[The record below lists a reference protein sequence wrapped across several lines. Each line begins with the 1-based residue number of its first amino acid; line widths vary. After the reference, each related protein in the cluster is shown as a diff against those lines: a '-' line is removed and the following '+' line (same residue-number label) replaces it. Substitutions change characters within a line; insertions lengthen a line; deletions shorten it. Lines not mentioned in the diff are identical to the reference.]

1 MKLKSRFALLFGTA
15 VAAGSLL
22 ALAAATTLS
31 FMGIK
36 DLGADI
42 RAEVGTAMSG
52 QMADSAEALL
62 ISFGTAVRDPL
73 YFNDFKGIDKIAK
86 AVDAAPNVVGVR
98 VFDASGI
105 TIHDGLDG
113 LAHFGEPVPEKLSGK
128 LEPGAVVHWNDGEI
142 LQFGTPVC
150 IDGECVG
157 TVMVSLDGKVLSGAV
172 AVLDDQVKASEQGF
186 IRRLSMLGAAVL
198 IATIFIATVS
208 GLTIA
213 GRISSPIR
221 RLTEIFTSVAN
232 GEHEVK
238 IPSQERN
245 DEIGELAR
253 TLSSFLDISL
263 KSAQSQSA
271 LEVASA
277 KFMITDADW
286 TIVGLNHSAI
296 GMFRA
301 AEADLCE
308 ELADFSMDNLVGET
322 FQSLVGNETAKAIDE
337 ALSIVA
343 GGDDA
348 GADDNAAA
356 RHDIR
361 VEIGRRTFDLTVTP
375 VLNAK
380 SERLGFAVEWT
391 DRTQQL
397 ATERE
402 VAGIVQAAGQ
412 GVFSQR
418 LDEDGKDGFMLQL
431 AQGMNELVEN
441 VEKGLSQ
448 ISDVMSA
455 FADGDLT
462 KRMDDG
468 YKGEFMRLRDYSN
481 RMGDQMVSIVAQIG
495 KVTNA
500 VQSAAGEISAGV
512 SDLSVRTEHQAS
524 SLEETSASMEE
535 LAATVRQNSD
545 NADEA
550 DRAAT
555 AARNVALNGGGLAN
569 QAVSAMDEIADSSKK
584 ITEIVGLIQEIAF
597 QTNLL
602 ALNASVE
609 AARAG
614 EAGRGFAV
622 VANEVRALA
631 QRAASASKDIKE
643 LILNTDDQIQSGV
656 TMVNNAGNS
665 LEEIVASVKIVAD
678 YVSEIAAA
686 SREQTSGIEQVSS
699 SMTAMDEMTQQNA
712 TLVEETTLALASAEG
727 QISELKNTVGF
738 FRIENAAEAIGENAA
753 ANTDNEASA
762 SYPVAV

>member
-1 MKLKSRFALLFGTA
+1 MRLKSRFALLFGTA
-15 VAAGSLL
+15 VAAGSFL

-36 DLGADI
+36 DLGADF
-42 RAEVGTAMSG
+42 RAQVSTAMSG
-52 QMADSAEALL
+52 QMDKSAEALL
-62 ISFGTAVRDPL
+62 ITFGTAVRDPL
-73 YFNDFKGIDKIAK
+73 YFNEFKSIDKIAK
-86 AVDAAPNVVGVR
+86 AIDAAPNVVSIR
-98 VFDASGI
+98 VFDATGI
-105 TIHDGLDG
+105 TVHDGLEG
-113 LAHFGEPVPEKLSGK
+113 LAHFGEPLPEQLSGNF
-128 LEPGAVVHWNDGEI
+128 EPGTIVKWADGEV
-142 LQFGTPVC
+142 LKFGMPVC
-150 IDGECVG
+150 IEDQCVG
-157 TVMVSLDGKVLSGAV
+157 KVSIGLDGTVLSGAV
-172 AVLDDQVKASEQGF
+172 AMLHDKVVASEQGF

-198 IATIFIATVS
+198 IATIFIATIS
-208 GLTIA
+208 GLAIA

-232 GEHEVK
+232 GEHAVK
-238 IPSQERN
+238 IPSQERD

-286 TIVGLNHSAI
+286 TIVGLNHSAVE
-296 GMFRA
+296 MFSA
-301 AEADLCE
+301 AEADLCD
-308 ELADFSMDNLVGET
+308 ELADFGADNLVGET
-322 FQSLVGNETAKAIDE
+322 FQSLVGSETSKAIDE

-343 GGDDA
+343 C
-348 GADDNAAA
+348 ADDNAAA

-380 SERLGFAVEWT
+380 SERLGFAVEWI

-402 VAGIVQAAGQ
+402 VAGIVLAAGQ

-431 AQGMNELVEN
+431 AQGMNGLVDN
-441 VEKGLSQ
+441 VEKGLIQ
-448 ISDVMSA
+448 ISDVMAA

-462 KRMDDG
+462 KRMDGG
-468 YKGEFMRLRDYSN
+468 YRGDFMRLSDYCN

-500 VQSAAGEISAGV
+500 VQSAAGEISSGV

-545 NADEA
+545 NANEA

-555 AARNVALNGGGLAN
+555 AARDVAVNGGALAD

-614 EAGRGFAV
+614 DAGKGFAV

-643 LILNTDDQIQSGV
+643 LILNTDGQIQSGV

-665 LEEIVASVKIVAD
+665 LGEIVTSVKVVAD

-686 SREQTSGIEQVSS
+686 SREQTTGIEQVSS

-727 QISELKNTVGF
+727 QIGDLKNAVGF
-738 FRIENAAEAIGENAA
+738 FRIDNAAEATGESAA
-753 ANTDNEASA
+753 ANSDDEASD